1 MAARPS
7 ITPMNDSARR
17 ARLLRHMALLCV
29 ALVLV
34 IVGLSAFLRLTQAGL
49 GCADWPQCYGRA
61 LAAQQHGVP
70 VAADEARAT
79 ALARLAHRVVAS
91 AALLL
96 IVVMAMTCLATRPAW
111 WRAGRL
117 TLALLALA
125 LFLAVLGRFSSGA
138 RVPAVAIGNLL
149 GGFLMVALAWRL
161 VRETAHPHALAAAPL
176 RALARLG
183 IVLLVAQIALGGL
196 VSAGLAGRACPDL
209 LAGCTTTGLSWQA
222 LDPLRAPLLDAARPG
237 NAAGALLQQVH
248 RLGALLVVGLL
259 LPLGLVAWRRGPRR
273 VGAVLLGL
281 LALQLALGAGL
292 VVLDLPLA
300 LALGH
305 NLVAAL
311 LLATLFDL
319 ARTPAPL
326 R

>member
-1 MAARPS
+1 
-7 ITPMNDSARR
+7 MNDSAHRL
-17 ARLLRHMALLCV
+17 RLLRRMALLCV

-34 IVGLSAFLRLTQAGL
+34 ITSLSAFLRLTQAGL

-61 LAAQQHGVP
+61 LAAQQHGAP
-70 VAADEARAT
+70 PAADEARAT
-79 ALARLAHRVVAS
+79 ALARLAHRLVAS

-117 TLALLALA
+117 ALALLALA
-125 LFLAVLGRFSSGA
+125 LLLALLGRFSSGA

-149 GGFLMVALAWRL
+149 GGFLMLALAWLL
-161 VRETAHPHALAAAPL
+161 VRDTAPQAAAAPPL

-183 IVLLVAQIALGGL
+183 IVLLLVQIALGGL
-196 VSAGLAGRACPDL
+196 VSAGLAGRACAEL
-209 LAGCTTTGLSWQA
+209 LGCTTTGLPWQA
-222 LDPLRAPLLDAARPG
+222 LDPWREPLLDAARPG
-237 NAAGALLQQVH
+237 HVAGALLQQVH
-248 RLGALLVVGLL
+248 RLGAVLVVGLL

-273 VGAVLLGL
+273 TGAVLLGL
-281 LALQLALGAGL
+281 LALQLALGVGL
-292 VVLDLPLA
+292 VVHDLPLA

-319 ARTPAPL
+319 ARTPAAL

>member
-1 MAARPS
+1 MD
-7 ITPMNDSARR
+7 DSARR
-17 ARLLRHMALLCV
+17 VRLLRRMALLCA

-34 IVGLSAFLRLTQAGL
+34 ITSLSAFLRLTQAGL

-61 LAAQQHGVP
+61 LAAQQQGMP
-70 VAADEARAT
+70 VATDGARAT
-79 ALARLAHRVVAS
+79 ALARLAHRVAAS

-117 TLALLALA
+117 ALALLALA
-125 LFLAVLGRFSSGA
+125 LLLALLGRFSSGA

-149 GGFLMVALAWRL
+149 GGFLMLALAWRL
-161 VRETAHPHALAAAPL
+161 VRDTAPHSAAAAPPL
-176 RALARLG
+176 RSLARLC
-183 IVLLVAQIALGGL
+183 IVLLLAQIALGGL
-196 VSAGLAGRACPDL
+196 VSAGLAGRACPEL
-209 LAGCTTTGLSWQA
+209 LAGCTTSGLSWQA
-222 LDPLRAPLLDAARPG
+222 LDPWREPLLDTARPG
-237 NAAGALLQQVH
+237 HTAGALLQQVH

-259 LPLGLVAWRRGPRR
+259 LPLGLAAWRRGPRR
-273 VGAVLLGL
+273 AGGVLLGL

-292 VVLDLPLA
+292 VVRDLPLA

-319 ARTPAPL
+319 ARTPAAL